1 MWVSHLPTWIE
12 FRWRKPTTKPSLQK
26 MFLSV
31 KTVIFLFRLI
41 TLEENLHLPDLTCK
55 FGRGGGW
62 HPRRIMGVAV
72 ARGNV
77 TVLSSVIMVIEKKIP
92 INKEKKPQH
101 VFINRKS
108 VPKRYLIDDFVI
120 WKYGSWNILATM
132 YIVLLFIL
140 LVHVHVMHCDC

>member
-1 MWVSHLPTWIE
+1 M
-12 FRWRKPTTKPSLQK
+12 
-26 MFLSV
+26 
-31 KTVIFLFRLI
+31 
-41 TLEENLHLPDLTCK
+41 
-55 FGRGGGW
+55 GGGGGW

-120 WKYGSWNILATM
+120 WKYGS
-132 YIVLLFIL
+132 
-140 LVHVHVMHCDC
+140 